1 MSAGAV
7 DGVAIEASESA
18 AAAAAA
24 ALAFATAALVEE
36 AADPLPPADAEMEP
50 DCAEAQKAQKA
61 QANIASKQGVE
72 RFSQLI
78 GNRLGGRDL
87 ISRLVPHILTRIT
100 AKGKMRR
107 AG

>member
-36 AADPLPPADAEMEP
+36 AADPLPPADADMEP
-50 DCAEAQKAQKA
+50 DCAEAQKA

-107 AG
+107 PG